1 MQCQECG
8 IRPATLHFTK
18 IVNGD
23 KTEYHLCD
31 ACAREK
37 GEIIP
42 GTSNGFSIHNL
53 ISGLLDLDLNHP
65 GHIQGGEPKQ
75 LQCRECGMT
84 YAQFSKMGRFGCSAC
99 YRYFSAR
106 LDPLLRRIHGNTAHV
121 GKIPRRSGGV
131 LHTRKQLE
139 QLKARL
145 AQAVQNEEFE
155 KAAVLRDEIRRLE
168 KETGKKA

>member
-8 IRPATLHFTK
+8 KRPATLHFTK

-23 KTEYHLCD
+23 KTEFHLCD
-31 ACAREK
+31 ACAKEK
-37 GEIIP
+37 GELIP
-42 GTSNGFSIHNL
+42 GTNNGFSIHNL
-53 ISGLLDLDLNHP
+53 ISGLLDFDLNH
-65 GHIQGGEPKQ
+65 HQTHGEPRQ

-84 YAQFSKMGRFGCSAC
+84 YAQFSKMGRFGCSSC
-99 YRYFSAR
+99 YDYFSVR

-121 GKIPRRSGGV
+121 GKIPRRTGGH

-139 QLKARL
+139 QLRAKL

-155 KAAVLRDEIRRLE
+155 KAALLRDEIRKLE
-168 KETGKKA
+168 KEA

>member
-8 IRPATLHFTK
+8 KRPATLHFTK

-23 KTEYHLCD
+23 KTEFHLCD
-31 ACAREK
+31 VCAKEK

-53 ISGLLDLDLNHP
+53 ISGLLDFDLNH
-65 GHIQGGEPKQ
+65 HGGTIGSEPKA
-75 LQCRECGMT
+75 LHCKECGMS
-84 YAQFSKMGRFGCSAC
+84 YAQFSKMGRFGCSSC
-99 YRYFSAR
+99 YDYFSVR

-121 GKIPRRSGGV
+121 GKIPRRAGQH

-145 AQAVQNEEFE
+145 AQAVQREEFE
-155 KAAVLRDEIRRLE
+155 KAAQIRDEIRKLE
-168 KETGKKA
+168 KEA